1 MGPNF
6 SKQSNIM
13 MDKSASTGTT
23 GVCVSEGSKPEENEA
38 ISYYGD
44 GKGGGG
50 GGAEGRI
57 TVSFG
62 ECHLQ
67 ALMMIRAAA
76 GVNNIRALKY

>member
-1 MGPNF
+1 MSALP
-6 SKQSNIM
+6 SKF
-13 MDKSASTGTT
+13 
-23 GVCVSEGSKPEENEA
+23 KPEENEA
-38 ISYYGD
+38 ISYHGD
-44 GKGGGG
+44 CKEGGGG
-50 GGAEGRI
+50 GGGGEGSGGGGGTQ